1 MTLASLVQGD
11 ILRRRERVD
20 IYDKVD
26 PARVALVVIDMQN
39 AFCRPGG
46 ILSVDSARSIVP
58 NVNRLAQG
66 LRAAGG
72 SVYWIQ
78 MKIESERDWPVYL
91 GDLVSRREAIDK
103 ILADLSPTGEGSR
116 LWHELDVQDGDTLL
130 RKNRFSAFLPK
141 ACTLMEHLE
150 KKGIDTVVIAGTLT
164 NVCCESSARDAAM
177 HDYKVIFPS
186 DANAARYESAHERSL
201 EMIAQCFGD
210 VRTTDETLALIEAG
224 A

>member
-1 MTLASLVQGD
+1 MTLASLVQDD
-11 ILRRRERVD
+11 ILRRRERIH

-26 PARVALVVIDMQN
+26 PARTALVVIDMQN

-46 ILSVDSARSIVP
+46 ILSVDPARAIVP
-58 NVNRLAQG
+58 NVNRLARS

-72 SVYWIQ
+72 SVFWIQ
-78 MKIESERDWPVYL
+78 MKIESERGWPIYL
-91 GDLVSRREAIDK
+91 GDIVSRRDAIDR
-103 ILADLSPTGEGSR
+103 ILVELSPSGEGTR
-116 LWHELDVQDGDTLL
+116 LWPELDVQDGDTVLP
-130 RKNRFSAFLPK
+130 KNRFSAFLPK

-150 KKGIDTVVIAGTLT
+150 KKGVDTVVIAGTLT

-210 VRTTDETLALIEAG
+210 VRSTDEIVALIA
-224 A
+224 AS